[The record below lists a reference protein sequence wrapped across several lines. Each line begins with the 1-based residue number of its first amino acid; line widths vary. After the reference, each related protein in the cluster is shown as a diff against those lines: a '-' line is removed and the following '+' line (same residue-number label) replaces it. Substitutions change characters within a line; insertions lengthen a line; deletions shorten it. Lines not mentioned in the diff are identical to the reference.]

1 MIKVIRRYFSA
12 FCIKSRNHF
21 DDLKLSS
28 EGSELIAKIKFSC
41 CSGRISNG
49 IVR

>member
-1 MIKVIRRYFSA
+1 MIKVIRRYFFA

-28 EGSELIAKIKFSC
+28 EGSELIAKIKFPC
-41 CSGRISNG
+41 C
-49 IVR
+49 